1 MYKCLYIPEPQ
12 STYRQNITIMR
23 NVLVE
28 RGFYI
33 FRLAFFRY
41 INIDNIYFD
50 FKTQEINLQL
60 QKVSKLQS
68 KIPVEKKLYNI
79 YRLI

>member
-1 MYKCLYIPEPQ
+1 MYKCIYISEPQ
-12 STYRQNITIMR
+12 GTYRQNITIMR

-41 INIDNIYFD
+41 INIDNIYID

-68 KIPVEKKLYNI
+68 KIPAEKRVIKHL
-79 YRLI
+79 

>member
-12 STYRQNITIMR
+12 GTYRQNITIMR

-60 QKVSKLQS
+60 QKVSKLQLT
-68 KIPVEKKLYNI
+68 ILIEKRVKHL
-79 YRLI
+79 

>member
-12 STYRQNITIMR
+12 GTYRQNITIMR

-33 FRLAFFRY
+33 FRLAFFSY

-68 KIPVEKKLYNI
+68 KIAVEKKSYTTFIN
-79 YRLI
+79 